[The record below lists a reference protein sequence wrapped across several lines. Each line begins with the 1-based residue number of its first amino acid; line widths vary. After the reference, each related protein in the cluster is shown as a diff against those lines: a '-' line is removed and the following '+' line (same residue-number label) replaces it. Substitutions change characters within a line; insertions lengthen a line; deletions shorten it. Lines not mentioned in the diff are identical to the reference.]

1 LAVPYYQAA
10 RFPNKSTAGAV
21 YSVVQDILYKNVDCD
36 LSVYRLKQERTFIVV
51 VIGEKPVESL
61 HIAIEALL
69 TNGVFVSLSADQLH
83 YLQDRRAEATQLG
96 SWVEAHYEEGE

>member
-1 LAVPYYQAA
+1 LEVPYYQAA

-21 YSVVQDILYKNVDCD
+21 YSVVQDIIFNDVDCD
-36 LSVYRLKQERTFIVV
+36 LSAYRLKQERTFLVV
-51 VIGEKPVESL
+51 VIGEKPPDSL

-69 TNGVFVSLSADQLH
+69 TNGVLVSLSQDQLH